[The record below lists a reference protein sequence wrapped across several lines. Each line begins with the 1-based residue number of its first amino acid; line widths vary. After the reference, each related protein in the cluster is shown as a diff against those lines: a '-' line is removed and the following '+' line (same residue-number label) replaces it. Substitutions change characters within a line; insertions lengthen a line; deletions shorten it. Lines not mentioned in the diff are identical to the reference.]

1 MEVSNL
7 ETLSGIPA
15 VDPYGHLEVL
25 EVGECVTFQNVNMS
39 PVAFAFVSTCVLL
52 AW

>member
-15 VDPYGHLEVL
+15 VDPYGHL